1 MAISDSLR
9 RWWRDVRTRDE
20 NIQGTPEQ
28 QIRDLEKVFT
38 KLTPDQ
44 QQREIDWRRKY
55 ANYYYLIH
63 QGERTPQHI
72 HQSFGRLTR
81 AMQEQQLR
89 EDARRALHYYGGPP
103 TRETLAESLERSQQ
117 EREREMG
124 KYAAPAVQRETQTD
138 VSISAKETA
147 AKVREHLAE
156 AGL

>member
-1 MAISDSLR
+1 MTTYDKLR
-9 RWWRDVRTRDE
+9 RWWRDVRTQDE
-20 NIQGTPEQ
+20 NIKGTPER
-28 QIRDLEKVFT
+28 QIRDLERVFT
-38 KLTPDQ
+38 SLTPDQ

-63 QGERTPQHI
+63 QGERTPQQI
-72 HQSFGRLTR
+72 HQAFGRLTR
-81 AMQEQQLR
+81 AMQDQQLR

-124 KYAAPAVQRETQTD
+124 KYAAPTAQRETHTD
-138 VSISAKETA
+138 APVSTKETA